1 MISSG
6 NSRSLVLVV
15 IIILS
20 CATNAPILFAQ
31 DSHYWTNQFGNRA
44 RLLGGAVFGST
55 DDLSA
60 VYYNPGS
67 LALVDR
73 SAILLSGSVFEVTNV
88 KVKNTVADKEASFWD
103 AQLSPSLFAG
113 EIGSKEKGQNR
124 FAYSFLT
131 RYSGKLRIDSL
142 ATATGEDFLPE
153 LEFVGADFRV
163 DNSLSE
169 YWLGGTYASPI
180 GDDVGLGVSMF
191 FAFRSQRGRVE
202 STSQALA
209 PGNRA
214 AVINQTRD
222 FSYWH
227 WRVLWKIGLATY
239 LQKWRVGITVT
250 TPSLGIGG
258 RGDVTYDD
266 TFVGQAVDDQGNPLT
281 FIALDQQKVGSNY
294 KSPVSI
300 GFGAARRFGKSRV
313 HLAAEWFN
321 ETSPFTVLDTEPF
334 QAQSSGETIT
344 TDLVRELDQVFNVA
358 VGLEHDVNERLHG
371 YAGFRTDFS
380 GLNRSSSGTDAVTL
394 LNIYHVSGGAT
405 VMVKDNEFTLGGV
418 LSFGSAP
425 IARDLIIPEGLE
437 FSTEATV
444 SYFRFLAILGF
455 SFEF

>member
-1 MISSG
+1 VILLRYSRILIS
-6 NSRSLVLVV
+6 VF
-15 IIILS
+15 IFS
-20 CATNAPILFAQ
+20 CTINAPILFAQ

-55 DDLSA
+55 DDLSS

-73 SAILLSGSVFEVTNV
+73 SAILVSGSVFEITNIR
-88 KVKNTVADKEASFWD
+88 VKNTVANKEASFWD
-103 AQLSPSLFAG
+103 ARVSPSLFAG

-131 RYSGKLRIDSL
+131 RYSGKLRVDSL
-142 ATATGEDFLPE
+142 ATTDSGDFLPE
-153 LEFVGADFRV
+153 LDFVGAEFRL
-163 DNSLSE
+163 DNDLNE
-169 YWLGGTYASPI
+169 YWFGGTYASPL

-191 FAFRSQRGRVE
+191 FAYRSQRGRAQ

-227 WRVLWKIGLATY
+227 WRILWKIGLATY

-258 RGDVTYDD
+258 TGDVTYDD

-281 FIALDQQKVGSNY
+281 FIALNQQKVDSKY
-294 KSPVSI
+294 KSPISI
-300 GFGAARRFGKSRV
+300 GFGAARGFGRTRV

-321 ETSPFTVLDTEPF
+321 KTDKFTILDTKPF

-358 VGLEHDVNERLHG
+358 FGVERDVNERLYG

-380 GLNRSSSGTDAVTL
+380 GLGRESSGNDSVTL
-394 LNIYHVSGGAT
+394 LNIYHLSGGAT
-405 VMVKDNEFTLGGV
+405 VRFKDNEFTLGGV

-425 IARDLIIPEGLE
+425 VARELAIPEELE
-437 FSTEATV
+437 LTTEATV
-444 SYFRFLAILGF
+444 SYFRFLTILGF
-455 SFEF
+455 SFDF